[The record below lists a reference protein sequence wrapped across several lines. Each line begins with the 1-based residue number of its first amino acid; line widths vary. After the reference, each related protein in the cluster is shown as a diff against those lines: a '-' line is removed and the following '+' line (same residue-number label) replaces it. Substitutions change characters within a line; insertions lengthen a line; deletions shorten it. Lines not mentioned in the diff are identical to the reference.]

1 MFFNQNIKNLKHT
14 HGGKMKDQLF
24 TLIAD
29 ELTVDKEQVT
39 LEANLQ
45 DDLGA
50 DSLDAIQLIM
60 SIENEF
66 DITIPESEIDSLKTV
81 ADIMKYIESKK

>member
-1 MFFNQNIKNLKHT
+1 M
-14 HGGKMKDQLF
+14 
-24 TLIAD
+24 
-29 ELTVDKEQVT
+29 KEQLIKIISEELSVDEAQIT
-39 LEANLQ
+39 LESNLQ

-66 DITIPESEIDSLKTV
+66 DITIPETEIDNLKTV
-81 ADIMKYIESKK
+81 ADCLNYIEKNK

>member
-1 MFFNQNIKNLKHT
+1 
-14 HGGKMKDQLF
+14 MKDQLF

-29 ELTVDKEQVT
+29 ELSVEKDQVT

-66 DITIPESEIDSLKTV
+66 DITIPEAEIDSLKTV
-81 ADIMKYIESKK
+81 ADVLKYIENSK

>member
-1 MFFNQNIKNLKHT
+1 MKEELIKI
-14 HGGKMKDQLF
+14 
-24 TLIAD
+24 IAEELSVD
-29 ELTVDKEQVT
+29 EADVT
-39 LEANLQ
+39 MEANLQ

-66 DITIPESEIDSLKTV
+66 DITIPETEIDNLKTV
-81 ADIMKYIESKK
+81 ADLLKYIEDNK

>member
-1 MFFNQNIKNLKHT
+1 
-14 HGGKMKDQLF
+14 MKDKLF

-29 ELTVDKEQVT
+29 ELSVAQDQVT

-66 DITIPESEIDSLKTV
+66 DITIPETEIDGLKTV
-81 ADIMKYIESKK
+81 ADVLKYIEKSQ

>member
-1 MFFNQNIKNLKHT
+1 
-14 HGGKMKDQLF
+14 MKEQLF
-24 TLIAD
+24 SIIAE
-29 ELTVDKEQVT
+29 ELSVSEDQIT
-39 LEANLQ
+39 LESDLQ

-66 DITIPESEIDSLKTV
+66 DITVPETEIDNLKKV
-81 ADIMKYIESKK
+81 ADLLKYIEDHK

>member
-1 MFFNQNIKNLKHT
+1 
-14 HGGKMKDQLF
+14 MKEELF
-24 TLIAD
+24 KIIAEELSVD
-29 ELTVDKEQVT
+29 EAQVT
-39 LEANLQ
+39 LEADLQ

-66 DITIPESEIDSLKTV
+66 DITIPETEIDNLKKV
-81 ADIMKYIESKK
+81 ADILKYIEENK

>member
-1 MFFNQNIKNLKHT
+1 
-14 HGGKMKDQLF
+14 MKDQLF

-29 ELTVDKEQVT
+29 ELSVDKEQVT

-66 DITIPESEIDSLKTV
+66 DITIPESDIDKLKTV
-81 ADIMKYIESKK
+81 ADVMKYIESNK

>member
-1 MFFNQNIKNLKHT
+1 MKEELIKI
-14 HGGKMKDQLF
+14 
-24 TLIAD
+24 IAEELSVD
-29 ELTVDKEQVT
+29 EADVT
-39 LEANLQ
+39 MEANLQ

-66 DITIPESEIDSLKTV
+66 DITIPETEIDNLKTV
-81 ADIMKYIESKK
+81 ADCLKYIEDNK

>member
-1 MFFNQNIKNLKHT
+1 MQE
-14 HGGKMKDQLF
+14 QLI

-29 ELTVDKEQVT
+29 ELSVPKEKVT
-39 LEANLQ
+39 LDADLQ

-60 SIENEF
+60 SIENAF
-66 DITIPESEIDSLKTV
+66 DITIPDSEIDNLKKV
-81 ADIMKYIESKK
+81 SDLLRYIKDNQ

>member
-1 MFFNQNIKNLKHT
+1 
-14 HGGKMKDQLF
+14 MKDKLY

-29 ELTVDKEQVT
+29 ELSVAPEQIT

-66 DITIPESEIDSLKTV
+66 DITIPETEIDNLKTV
-81 ADIMKYIESKK
+81 ADVLKYIEKSK

>member
-1 MFFNQNIKNLKHT
+1 
-14 HGGKMKDQLF
+14 MKDQLF

-29 ELTVDKEQVT
+29 ELSVDKEQIT

-81 ADIMKYIESKK
+81 ADVMKYIENKK

>member
-1 MFFNQNIKNLKHT
+1 
-14 HGGKMKDQLF
+14 MKDQLF

-29 ELTVDKEQVT
+29 ELSVDKEQIT
-39 LEANLQ
+39 LESNLQ

-66 DITIPESEIDSLKTV
+66 DITIPESEIDKLKTV
-81 ADIMKYIESKK
+81 ADVMKYIEKIK

>member
-1 MFFNQNIKNLKHT
+1 
-14 HGGKMKDQLF
+14 MKDQLF
-24 TLIAD
+24 ALIAD
-29 ELTVDKEQVT
+29 ELSVDKEQVT

-66 DITIPESEIDSLKTV
+66 DITIPESEIDKLKTV
-81 ADIMKYIESKK
+81 ADIMKYIESNK

>member
-1 MFFNQNIKNLKHT
+1 
-14 HGGKMKDQLF
+14 MKDQLF

-29 ELTVDKEQVT
+29 ELSVDKEQVK

-66 DITIPESEIDSLKTV
+66 DITIPESEIDKLKTV
-81 ADIMKYIESKK
+81 ADIMKYIESNK